1 MFIVQ
6 CPERLNL
13 HNIMPCFCKRHVK
26 THVCECVL
34 SPITYNHNKHRFC
47 LLSIRCVNILII
59 IFVLNSY
66 IHDRIDA
73 YLPNC
78 CNNLLWFLRL
88 FRLDVG
94 VSTLFSIPCHMFW
107 YLIRTMFPSFVFLY
121 KTQSCLTRDEI
132 VLRLS
137 EIVRTYSDFY
147 VFLRCLV
154 LAY

>member
-34 SPITYNHNKHRFC
+34 SRITYNHNKHRFC

-78 CNNLLWFLRL
+78 CNYLLWFLCID
-88 FRLDVG
+88 LDWMLEFLLYSLSHVICFDTWYERC
-94 VSTLFSIPCHMFW
+94 SLLLFSYTKHKAASPAMKLFW
-107 YLIRTMFPSFVFLY
+107 D
-121 KTQSCLTRDEI
+121 CLRSSVPTPI
-132 VLRLS
+132 S
-137 EIVRTYSDFY
+137 MYSWD
-147 VFLRCLV
+147 V
-154 LAY
+154 